1 MGIDSW
7 SDDFIAESHVGQ
19 LYDFWERF
27 QIEKQII
34 TDRFKSSKKKN
45 SDDISEQKYAQVIT
59 QLNEREQVI
68 KERVDIYIQKLI
80 ELTNQKKDQ
89 KVVLMELSV
98 EDKFEIL
105 IMNENKLKDFYQ
117 NPES

>member
-1 MGIDSW
+1 M
-7 SDDFIAESHVGQ
+7 
-19 LYDFWERF
+19 
-27 QIEKQII
+27 
-34 TDRFKSSKKKN
+34 
-45 SDDISEQKYAQVIT
+45 
-59 QLNEREQVI
+59 I